1 WVTAY
6 WSQTYNSWSQI
17 PMNTGRN
24 NPGLMLDY
32 KRFVTDQWRSLQR
45 EQRDIIRGHAGARQF
60 ITTNL
65 GGLGWANRF
74 NRREIA
80 ADLDMITW
88 DNYVGTGHIEPYRN
102 GATHDLVRGWKNMNF
117 WVMEMQPGFVDWASV
132 SNSLDKGETR
142 ALVWAAVGH
151 GADGIAYWQW
161 RSALNGQ
168 EQYHGVLVGPDGN
181 PVPFYEENR
190 RITDDFAKA
199 APLLK
204 NTAPVSEIALLHD
217 YDSRWA
223 IDFNRFSQRY
233 EQLDLLIDYY
243 RAFRDITQ
251 SVDIV
256 DPASALDRYKLVVAP
271 SLNVISADL
280 ARHLA
285 AYVERGGHLVLGPR
299 SGMKNEFNALNTQR
313 QPGPLVPSLGA
324 RVEQFYAL
332 LGEIPVEGDWGAGK
346 ADIWAEYFSELAPDV
361 DVLMR
366 YGKANGFLDGQPA
379 AITRKLGRGSI
390 TYLGAVLE
398 KSLMSRVAEKMLSA
412 AAISTKPPLPVP
424 AGIEVCRRVGEGR
437 EIYIVIN
444 HTPDESSFAL
454 PRPMQDVLAGGKTSA
469 VRLPPRGVGVFLD
482 ERNE

>member
-1 WVTAY
+1 
-6 WSQTYNSWSQI
+6 
-17 PMNTGRN
+17 
-24 NPGLMLDY
+24 
-32 KRFVTDQWRSLQR
+32 
-45 EQRDIIRGHAGARQF
+45 
-60 ITTNL
+60 
-65 GGLGWANRF
+65 
-74 NRREIA
+74 
-80 ADLDMITW
+80 
-88 DNYVGTGHIEPYRN
+88 
-102 GATHDLVRGWKNMNF
+102 
-117 WVMEMQPGFVDWASV
+117 
-132 SNSLDKGETR
+132 
-142 ALVWAAVGH
+142 
-151 GADGIAYWQW
+151 
-161 RSALNGQ
+161 
-168 EQYHGVLVGPDGN
+168 VLVGPDGG
-181 PVPFYEENR
+181 PVPFYEEAR
-190 RITDDFAKA
+190 MIGEDFAKA

-313 QPGPLVPSLGA
+313 QPGPLAPSLGA

-332 LGEIPVEGDWGAGK
+332 LGEIPVGGDWGAGK
-346 ADIWAEYFSELAPDV
+346 ADIWAEYFSELAPGV
-361 DVLMR
+361 DVLLR

-379 AITRKLGRGSI
+379 VITRKLGRGSI

-398 KSLMSRVAEKMLSA
+398 KPLMSRVAEKMLSA
-412 AAISTKPPLPVP
+412 AAISTKPPLPAP

-454 PRPMQDVLAGGKTSA
+454 PRPMKDVLADGKTSA
-469 VRLPPRGVGVFLD
+469 VRLLPRGVGVFLD